1 MKNVRIKQIF
11 KAAEKREIAIGHF
24 NVSNLETFEA
34 VVKASRICR
43 TPVIIGVSEG
53 AINHASVDFFV
64 WAKDFFQKKY
74 GIDLYL
80 HLDHGR
86 DMDVTLEC
94 INKGFDSVMIDTSHR
109 DFKKNISLT
118 KYIVKKAHRCGVWVE
133 AEIGKIGGAE
143 ENAISKKIVYTNPIE
158 AYEFVRKT
166 GCDSLAIAIGTSHGP
181 NKFFNKSNLNFEIL
195 KKIKHLVDVP
205 LVLHGAS
212 SLNQKNIKKLAKYGL
227 KLKNAVGVSEKDIK
241 TAIKLGI
248 RKINT
253 DTDLQIALMAEF
265 LKNIKE
271 NPKEYKFYKVLGKAS
286 VAMSDEVI
294 DKIKLFKNK

>member
-1 MKNVRIKQIF
+1 MRIAKIF
-11 KAAEKREIAIGHF
+11 KLAEKKGIAIGHF

-34 VVKASRICR
+34 VVKASKIARML
-43 TPVIIGVSEG
+43 VIIGVSEG

-86 DMDVTLEC
+86 DIDVTLEC
-94 INKGFDSVMIDTSHR
+94 INKGFDSVMIDTSHQN
-109 DFKKNISLT
+109 FKKNISLT
-118 KYIVKKAHRCGVWVE
+118 KYIVKKAHAKGVWVE
-133 AEIGKIGGAE
+133 AEIGTIGGAE
-143 ENAISKKIVYTNPIE
+143 ENAISKKIIYTNPIE
-158 AYEFVRKT
+158 AHEFVRKT
-166 GCDSLAIAIGTSHGP
+166 GCDSLAVAIGTSHGP
-181 NKFFNKSNLNFEIL
+181 NKFLKKSHLNFEVL
-195 KKIKHLVDVP
+195 KKVKHLVDVP

-212 SLNQKNIKKLAKYGL
+212 QVDQKDVKKLAKYGL

-241 TAIKLGI
+241 IAIKLGI

-271 NPKEYKFYKVLGKAS
+271 NPKEYKFYKVLEKAS
-286 VAMSDEVI
+286 EEMTDEVI
-294 DKIKLFKNK
+294 KKIKLFKNK